1 MKILLLKTR
10 LKMLLKTITLTNF
23 GIYKG
28 EHSIDLQTTVRKPVI
43 LFGAYNGSGKTTIL
57 DALQLVLYGKAAQT
71 SNRGKIPYEDYLR
84 SLINRD
90 VYPRAGAG
98 IQLAF
103 STKRNGLIEEIEVS
117 RSWFQ
122 SGLSIKE
129 NCEVK
134 RNNIFD
140 PVTSERWHEFVEE
153 FMPSEVSQLF
163 FFDGEKIEGLA
174 DPIKSSVILKSGIY
188 SLLGINAIDSL
199 IKSLNHIEKR
209 KLTENSSEAN
219 QKLIEIDQSKA
230 DELSE
235 KKIQVEIEKSKT
247 KVNID
252 LIKKDLERIESEMKI
267 SGADLLEK
275 RHELKSNLLVLTEKR
290 KVIDSKLHD
299 LAAGRAPL
307 LLLQEELKK
316 LLQQV
321 NNSEK
326 FSPKTLPLLVN
337 EQKLLIR
344 KLKDSNLKELDIK
357 TVQSIFDTR
366 VTEIKAEI
374 DSDVMIDINQ
384 KNIPSSEDLVM
395 LKKEI
400 GMFNIELNV
409 INEKIDSANRMLEAV
424 PSEEKVRSILDQL
437 KSKEKEVGHEKGKFE
452 FLNSELKQIED
463 EQEKIQKIIRA
474 KLDEITAELTK
485 KHLDDRILNHAKRSR
500 NTLETFKVKLLD
512 THLSRVSEEITNCF
526 RLLHRKNKFLLKFEI
541 DACDYSLKIIKPD
554 NSMIAAKSL
563 SAGERQLLAVS
574 ILWALAKCSGKKL
587 PTVIDTPLGRL
598 DGPHR
603 EKVVNN
609 YFPKA
614 SDQVLI
620 FSTDSEITNNYYLNL
635 KKYISSE
642 YSINYDE
649 DSESSLITK
658 GYFKHMVNT

>member
-1 MKILLLKTR
+1 MKILLLKKR

-98 IQLAF
+98 IQLIF
-103 STKRNGLIEEIEVS
+103 LTKRNGLIEEIEVN

-140 PVTSERWHEFVEE
+140 PVSSERWHEFVEE

-174 DPIKSSVILKSGIY
+174 DPIKSSAILRSGIY
-188 SLLGINAIDSL
+188 SLLGINTIDSL

-219 QKLIEIDQSKA
+219 RKLIEIDQDKA
-230 DELSE
+230 NEISE
-235 KKIQVEIEKSKT
+235 KKERILVERGNANVKIDSIEKEIQK
-247 KVNID
+247 
-252 LIKKDLERIESEMKI
+252 IKSEMKI

-275 RHELKSNLLVLTEKR
+275 RHELKSNLMVLTEKK
-290 KVIDSKLHD
+290 KVIDSKLHE

-307 LLLQEELKK
+307 LLVQEELKK
-316 LLQQV
+316 LTQQV
-321 NNSEK
+321 NNSAK
-326 FSPKTLPLLVN
+326 FSPKTLPLLIN

-344 KLKDSNLKELDIK
+344 KLKNSHLKELDIR
-357 TVQSIFDTR
+357 TVQTIFDSR
-366 VTEIKAEI
+366 VNEIKAEI
-374 DSDVMIDINQ
+374 DSDVVIDINQ
-384 KNIPSSEDLVM
+384 TNIPSFEDLVA
-395 LKKEI
+395 LQKEI
-400 GMFNIELNV
+400 SIFNIELNV

-424 PSEEKVRSILDQL
+424 PSEEKVRSILEQL
-437 KSKEKEVGHEKGKFE
+437 KSKEKELGHEIGKLE

-463 EQEKIQKIIRA
+463 EKEKIQRIIRA
-474 KLDEITAELTK
+474 KLDEISAELTK
-485 KHLDDRILNHAKRSR
+485 KRLDDRILNHAKRSR
-500 NTLETFKVKLLD
+500 HTLETFKVKLLAS
-512 THLSRVSEEITNCF
+512 HLSRVGEEISNCF

-541 DACDYSLKIIKPD
+541 DASDYSLKITKPD
-554 NSMIAAKSL
+554 NSTINAKTL

-603 EKVVNN
+603 EKVVSN

-620 FSTDSEITNNYYLNL
+620 FSTDSEITNDFYHNL

-658 GYFKHMVNT
+658 GYFNHMVNT